1 MAVMHAEVPISEVLT
16 TDVLVIGGGM
26 AGCRAAIAAA
36 DYGVDVILATKL
48 PLNRGGAS
56 TFPVAEMAGYNAGDP
71 GIPGDVERHYEDIVN
86 AGQEMANPVLARILA
101 ENAPGT
107 IAELENWGVT
117 FEKEGDYYY
126 IFKSCF
132 ATSPRT
138 HVIRGHGEPIVKAMS
153 CQIQFRSNINVADDL
168 TILELEVR
176 DGRCCGA
183 CGIKGN
189 GTFVRVM
196 AGAVVIASGG
206 ATQVFARNLNPKDVS
221 GDGYALAYDAGAE
234 LINMEFM
241 QSGIGF
247 SHPIVNMFNGYIWAA
262 HPKLH
267 NNNNEQFLEKYL
279 PTGITQEHVMDEHRR
294 HFPFSSSDDS
304 KYLEVGIQKEIR
316 VGGGSP
322 NRGVYADLRH
332 LTDDYIQ
339 SINDDC
345 GLHHMWYIARD
356 YMREKGVDLNS
367 QIVEIAVFA
376 HAINGGV
383 KIDEYASSTL
393 PGLYAAGEA
402 AGGPHGAD
410 RLGGN
415 MMVTCQVF
423 GKIAGENAAKWA
435 AQNKTAICCDMQP
448 SEKIM
453 HILHKHLNAEFLIE
467 ELQRINQNN
476 LLVCR
481 SEESLNR
488 VLQFT
493 DKATRELETAKT
505 QDGVDANNFR
515 LYSMLL
521 SSRLMAQAA
530 LKRKESRGSHFR
542 EDYPQKDP
550 LESKPTMQKQ
560 G

>member
-1 MAVMHAEVPISEVLT
+1 MHSKVPTSEILT

-36 DYGVDVILATKL
+36 DYGGSVVLATKM
-48 PLNRGGAS
+48 PLNNGGAS

-71 GIPGDVERHYEDIVN
+71 DIPGDVEKHYEDIVN
-86 AGQEMANPVLARILA
+86 AGQGMANPLLARILA

-107 IAELENWGVT
+107 IAELEKWGVV
-117 FEKEGDYYY
+117 FEKEGDGYY

-153 CQIQFRSNINVADDL
+153 GQIQLRSNINVADDL
-168 TILELEVR
+168 TVLELDVR
-176 DGRCCGA
+176 DGRSCGA
-183 CGIKGN
+183 WAIKTDR
-189 GTFVRVM
+189 TFVHIS

-206 ATQVFARNLNPKDVS
+206 ATQVFTRNLNPKDVS

-267 NNNNEQFLEKYL
+267 NNVNEQFLGKYL
-279 PTGITQEHVMDEHRR
+279 PKGMTQEHVMDEHRR

-316 VGGGSP
+316 AGGGSP
-322 NRGVYADLRH
+322 NRGIYADLRH
-332 LTDDYIQ
+332 LTDDYIR

-383 KIDEYASSTL
+383 NIDESASSTL

-435 AQNKTAICCDMQP
+435 AQNKAATYSNMQP

-453 HILHKHLNAEFLIE
+453 QILHKRLDNEILIK
-467 ELQRINQNN
+467 ELQEINQNN

-481 SEESLNR
+481 SEESLSR

-493 DKATRELETAKT
+493 ENAAHELETAKT
-505 QDGVDANNFR
+505 QDGIDTDNFR
-515 LYSMLL
+515 LYAMLL
-521 SSRLMAQAA
+521 SSRLMAKAA
-530 LKRKESRGSHFR
+530 LQRKESRGSHFR
-542 EDYPQKDP
+542 EDYPQKDS
-550 LESKPTMQKQ
+550 LESKPVVQKR

>member
-1 MAVMHAEVPISEVLT
+1 MHSKVPTSEILT

-36 DYGVDVILATKL
+36 DYGGSVVLATKM
-48 PLNRGGAS
+48 PLNNGGAS

-71 GIPGDVERHYEDIVN
+71 DIPGDVEKHYEDIVN
-86 AGQEMANPVLARILA
+86 AGQGMANPLLARILA

-107 IAELENWGVT
+107 IAELEKWGVV
-117 FEKEGDYYY
+117 FEKEGDGYY

-153 CQIQFRSNINVADDL
+153 GQIQLRSNINVADDL
-168 TILELEVR
+168 TVLELDVR

-183 CGIKGN
+183 WAIKTD
-189 GTFVRVM
+189 GTFVHIS

-206 ATQVFARNLNPKDVS
+206 ATQVFTRNLNPKDVS

-267 NNNNEQFLEKYL
+267 NNLNEQFLGKYL
-279 PTGITQEHVMDEHRR
+279 PKGMTQEHVMDEHRR

-316 VGGGSP
+316 AGGGSP
-322 NRGVYADLRH
+322 NRGIYADLRH
-332 LTDDYIQ
+332 LTDDYIR

-383 KIDEYASSTL
+383 NIDESASSTL

-435 AQNKTAICCDMQP
+435 AQNKVATYSNMQP

-453 HILHKHLNAEFLIE
+453 QVLHKRLDNEILIK
-467 ELQRINQNN
+467 ELQEINQNN

-481 SEESLNR
+481 SEESLSR

-493 DKATRELETAKT
+493 EDAAHELETAKT
-505 QDGVDANNFR
+505 QDGVDTDNFR
-515 LYSMLL
+515 LYAMLL
-521 SSRLMAQAA
+521 SSRLMAKAA
-530 LKRKESRGSHFR
+530 LQRKESRGSHFR
-542 EDYPQKDP
+542 EDYPQKDS
-550 LESKPTMQKQ
+550 LESKPAVQKR

>member
-1 MAVMHAEVPISEVLT
+1 MHAKLQISETLT

-36 DYGVDVILATKL
+36 DYGGGVVLATKM

-71 GIPGDVERHYEDIVN
+71 NIPGDVEKHYEDIVN
-86 AGQEMANPVLARILA
+86 AGQGLANPVLARILA

-107 IAELENWGVT
+107 IAELEKWGVV
-117 FEKEGDYYY
+117 FEKEGGGYY

-153 CQIQFRSNINVADDL
+153 SQIRLRSNIKIADDI
-168 TILELEVR
+168 TVLELDVC

-183 CGIKGN
+183 WGVKPD
-189 GTFVRVM
+189 GTFM
-196 AGAVVIASGG
+196 HISAGAVVIASGG
-206 ATQVFARNLNPKDVS
+206 ATQVFARNLNPTDVS

-247 SHPIVNMFNGYIWAA
+247 SYPVVNMFNGYIWAA

-267 NNNNEQFLEKYL
+267 NNSGEQFLGKYL
-279 PTGITQEHVMDEHRR
+279 PSGMTQEHVMDEHRR

-332 LTDDYIQ
+332 LTDGYIQ

-356 YMREKGVDLNS
+356 YMREKGVDLGR
-367 QIVEIAVFA
+367 QVVEIAVFA

-383 KIDEYASSTL
+383 NIDEHASSTL

-423 GKIAGENAAKWA
+423 GKIAGENAAEWA
-435 AQNKTAICCDMQP
+435 AKNKADAHSCMQP
-448 SEKIM
+448 SDKIVQ
-453 HILHKHLNAEFLIE
+453 ILHKQLNTDFLVE
-467 ELQRINQNN
+467 ELQTVNQNN

-493 DKATRELETAKT
+493 DDAMRGFETAQT
-505 QDGVDANNFR
+505 QDSVDADNFR

-542 EDYPQKDP
+542 EDYPLKDP
-550 LESKPTMQKQ
+550 LESKPTIQRQ
-560 G
+560 N

>member
-1 MAVMHAEVPISEVLT
+1 MHSKVPTSEILT

-36 DYGVDVILATKL
+36 DYGGSVVLATKM
-48 PLNRGGAS
+48 PLNNGGAS

-71 GIPGDVERHYEDIVN
+71 DIPGDVEKHYEDIVN
-86 AGQEMANPVLARILA
+86 AGQGMANPLLARILA

-107 IAELENWGVT
+107 IAELEKWGVV
-117 FEKEGDYYY
+117 FEKEGDGYY

-153 CQIQFRSNINVADDL
+153 GQIQLRSNINVADDL
-168 TILELEVR
+168 TVLELDVR

-183 CGIKGN
+183 WAIKTD
-189 GTFVRVM
+189 GTFVHIS

-206 ATQVFARNLNPKDVS
+206 ATQVFTRNLNPKDVS

-267 NNNNEQFLEKYL
+267 NNLNEQFLGKYL
-279 PTGITQEHVMDEHRR
+279 PKGMTQEHVMDEHRR

-316 VGGGSP
+316 AGGGSP
-322 NRGVYADLRH
+322 NRGIYADLRH
-332 LTDDYIQ
+332 LTDDYIR

-383 KIDEYASSTL
+383 NIDESASSTL

-435 AQNKTAICCDMQP
+435 AQNKAATYSNMQP

-453 HILHKHLNAEFLIE
+453 QVLHKRLDNEILIK
-467 ELQRINQNN
+467 ELQEINQNN

-481 SEESLNR
+481 SEESLSR

-493 DKATRELETAKT
+493 EDAAHELETAKT
-505 QDGVDANNFR
+505 QDGVDTDNFR
-515 LYSMLL
+515 LYAMLL
-521 SSRLMAQAA
+521 SSRLMAKAA
-530 LKRKESRGSHFR
+530 LQRKESRGSHFR
-542 EDYPQKDP
+542 EDYPQKDS
-550 LESKPTMQKQ
+550 LESKPAVQKR

>member
-1 MAVMHAEVPISEVLT
+1 MHSKVPTSEILT

-36 DYGVDVILATKL
+36 DYGGSVVLATKM
-48 PLNRGGAS
+48 PLNNGGAS

-71 GIPGDVERHYEDIVN
+71 DIPGDVEKHYEDIVN
-86 AGQEMANPVLARILA
+86 AGQGMANPLLARILA

-107 IAELENWGVT
+107 IAELEKWGVV
-117 FEKEGDYYY
+117 FEKEGDGYY

-153 CQIQFRSNINVADDL
+153 GQIQLRSNINVADDL
-168 TILELEVR
+168 TVLELDVR

-183 CGIKGN
+183 WAIKTDR
-189 GTFVRVM
+189 TFVHIS

-206 ATQVFARNLNPKDVS
+206 ATQVFTRNLNPKDVS

-267 NNNNEQFLEKYL
+267 NNVNEQFLGKYL
-279 PTGITQEHVMDEHRR
+279 PKGMTQEHVMDEHRR

-316 VGGGSP
+316 AGGGSP
-322 NRGVYADLRH
+322 NRGIYADLRH

-356 YMREKGVDLNS
+356 YMRETGVDLNS

-383 KIDEYASSTL
+383 NIDESASSTL

-435 AQNKTAICCDMQP
+435 AQNKAATYSNMQP

-453 HILHKHLNAEFLIE
+453 QILHKRLDNEILIK
-467 ELQRINQNN
+467 ELQEINQNN

-481 SEESLNR
+481 SEESLSR

-493 DKATRELETAKT
+493 ENAAHELETAKT
-505 QDGVDANNFR
+505 QDGIDTDNFR
-515 LYSMLL
+515 LYAMLL
-521 SSRLMAQAA
+521 SSRLMAKAA
-530 LKRKESRGSHFR
+530 LQRKESRGSHFR
-542 EDYPQKDP
+542 EDYPQKDS
-550 LESKPTMQKQ
+550 LESKPVVQKR

>member
-1 MAVMHAEVPISEVLT
+1 MHSKVPTSEILT

-36 DYGVDVILATKL
+36 DYGGSVVLATKM
-48 PLNRGGAS
+48 PLNNGGAS

-71 GIPGDVERHYEDIVN
+71 DIPGDVEKHYEDIVN
-86 AGQEMANPVLARILA
+86 AGQGMANPLLARILA

-107 IAELENWGVT
+107 IAELEKWGVV
-117 FEKEGDYYY
+117 FEKEGDGYY

-153 CQIQFRSNINVADDL
+153 GQIQLRSNINVADDL
-168 TILELEVR
+168 TVLELDVR

-183 CGIKGN
+183 WAIKTDR
-189 GTFVRVM
+189 TFVHIS

-206 ATQVFARNLNPKDVS
+206 ATQVFTRNLNPKDVS

-267 NNNNEQFLEKYL
+267 NNVNEQFLGKYL
-279 PTGITQEHVMDEHRR
+279 PKGMTQEHVMDEHRR

-316 VGGGSP
+316 AGGGSL
-322 NRGVYADLRH
+322 NRGIYADLRH
-332 LTDDYIQ
+332 LTDDYIR

-383 KIDEYASSTL
+383 NIDESASSTL

-435 AQNKTAICCDMQP
+435 AQNKAATYSNMQP

-453 HILHKHLNAEFLIE
+453 QILHKRLDNEILIK
-467 ELQRINQNN
+467 ELQEINQNN

-481 SEESLNR
+481 SEESLSR

-493 DKATRELETAKT
+493 ENAAHELETAKT
-505 QDGVDANNFR
+505 QDGIDTDNFR
-515 LYSMLL
+515 LYAMLL
-521 SSRLMAQAA
+521 SSRLMAKAA
-530 LKRKESRGSHFR
+530 LQRKESRGSHFR
-542 EDYPQKDP
+542 EDYPQKDS
-550 LESKPTMQKQ
+550 LESKPVVQKR

>member
-1 MAVMHAEVPISEVLT
+1 MHSKVPTSETLT

-36 DYGVDVILATKL
+36 DYGGSVVLATKM
-48 PLNRGGAS
+48 PLNNGGAS

-71 GIPGDVERHYEDIVN
+71 DIPGDVEKHYEDIVN
-86 AGQEMANPVLARILA
+86 AGQGMANPLLARILA

-107 IAELENWGVT
+107 IAELEKWGVV
-117 FEKEGDYYY
+117 FEKEGDGYY

-153 CQIQFRSNINVADDL
+153 GQIQLRSNINVADDL
-168 TILELEVR
+168 TVLELDVR

-183 CGIKGN
+183 WAIKTD
-189 GTFVRVM
+189 GTFVHIS

-206 ATQVFARNLNPKDVS
+206 ATQVFTRNLNPKDVS

-267 NNNNEQFLEKYL
+267 NNVNEQFLGKYL
-279 PTGITQEHVMDEHRR
+279 PKGMTQEHVMDEHRR

-316 VGGGSP
+316 AGGGSP
-322 NRGVYADLRH
+322 NRGIYADLRH
-332 LTDDYIQ
+332 LTDDYIR

-383 KIDEYASSTL
+383 NIDESASSTL

-435 AQNKTAICCDMQP
+435 AQNKAATYSNMQP

-453 HILHKHLNAEFLIE
+453 QILHKRLNNEILIK
-467 ELQRINQNN
+467 ELQEINQNN

-481 SEESLNR
+481 SEESLSR

-493 DKATRELETAKT
+493 EDAAHELETAKT
-505 QDGVDANNFR
+505 QDGVDTDNFR
-515 LYSMLL
+515 LYAMLL
-521 SSRLMAQAA
+521 SSRLMAKAA
-530 LKRKESRGSHFR
+530 LQRKESRGSHFR
-542 EDYPQKDP
+542 EDYPQKDS
-550 LESKPTMQKQ
+550 LESKPAVQKR

>member
-1 MAVMHAEVPISEVLT
+1 MHSKVPTSEILT

-36 DYGVDVILATKL
+36 DYGGSVVLATKM
-48 PLNRGGAS
+48 PLNNGGAS

-71 GIPGDVERHYEDIVN
+71 DIPGDVEKHYEDIVN
-86 AGQEMANPVLARILA
+86 AGQGMANPILARILA

-107 IAELENWGVT
+107 IAELEKWGVV
-117 FEKEGDYYY
+117 FEKEGDGYY

-153 CQIQFRSNINVADDL
+153 GQIQLRSNINVADDL
-168 TILELEVR
+168 TVLELDVR

-183 CGIKGN
+183 WAIKTDR
-189 GTFVRVM
+189 TFVHIS

-206 ATQVFARNLNPKDVS
+206 ATQVFTRNLNPKDVS

-267 NNNNEQFLEKYL
+267 NNVNEQFLGKYL
-279 PTGITQEHVMDEHRR
+279 PKGMTQEHVMDEHRR

-316 VGGGSP
+316 AGGGSP
-322 NRGVYADLRH
+322 NRGIYADLRH
-332 LTDDYIQ
+332 LTDDYIR

-376 HAINGGV
+376 HAISGGV
-383 KIDEYASSTL
+383 NIDESASSTL

-435 AQNKTAICCDMQP
+435 AQNKAATYSNMQP

-453 HILHKHLNAEFLIE
+453 QILHKRLDNEILIK
-467 ELQRINQNN
+467 ELQEINQNN

-481 SEESLNR
+481 SEESLSR

-493 DKATRELETAKT
+493 ENAAHELETAKT
-505 QDGVDANNFR
+505 QDGIDTDNFR
-515 LYSMLL
+515 LYAMLL
-521 SSRLMAQAA
+521 SSRLMAKAA
-530 LKRKESRGSHFR
+530 LQRKESRGSHFR
-542 EDYPQKDP
+542 EDYPQKDS
-550 LESKPTMQKQ
+550 LESKPAVQKR

>member
-1 MAVMHAEVPISEVLT
+1 MHLKVPTSEILT

-36 DYGVDVILATKL
+36 DYGGSVVLATKM
-48 PLNRGGAS
+48 PLNNGGAS

-71 GIPGDVERHYEDIVN
+71 DIPGDVEKHYEDIVN
-86 AGQEMANPVLARILA
+86 AGQGMANPLLARILA

-107 IAELENWGVT
+107 IAELEKWGVV
-117 FEKEGDYYY
+117 FEKEGDGYY

-153 CQIQFRSNINVADDL
+153 GQIQLRSNINVADDM
-168 TILELEVR
+168 TVLELDVR

-183 CGIKGN
+183 WAIKTD
-189 GTFVRVM
+189 GTFVHIS

-206 ATQVFARNLNPKDVS
+206 ATQVFTRNLNPKDVS

-267 NNNNEQFLEKYL
+267 NNLNEQFLGKYL
-279 PTGITQEHVMDEHRR
+279 PKGMTQEHVMDEHRR

-316 VGGGSP
+316 AGGGSP
-322 NRGVYADLRH
+322 NRGIYADLRH
-332 LTDDYIQ
+332 LTDDYIR

-383 KIDEYASSTL
+383 NIDESASSTL

-435 AQNKTAICCDMQP
+435 AQNKAATYSNMQP

-453 HILHKHLNAEFLIE
+453 QILHKRLNNEILIK
-467 ELQRINQNN
+467 ELQEINQNN

-481 SEESLNR
+481 SEESLSR

-493 DKATRELETAKT
+493 EDAAHELETAKT
-505 QDGVDANNFR
+505 QDGVDTDNFR
-515 LYSMLL
+515 LYAMLL
-521 SSRLMAQAA
+521 SSRLMAKAA
-530 LKRKESRGSHFR
+530 LQRKESRGSHFR
-542 EDYPQKDP
+542 EDYPQKDS
-550 LESKPTMQKQ
+550 LESKPVVQKR

>member
-1 MAVMHAEVPISEVLT
+1 MHSKVPTSEILT

-36 DYGVDVILATKL
+36 DYGGSVVLATKM
-48 PLNRGGAS
+48 PLNNGGAS

-71 GIPGDVERHYEDIVN
+71 DIPGDVEKHYEDIVN
-86 AGQEMANPVLARILA
+86 AGQGMANPLLARILA

-107 IAELENWGVT
+107 IAELEKWGVV
-117 FEKEGDYYY
+117 FEKEGDGYY

-153 CQIQFRSNINVADDL
+153 GQIQLRSNINVADDL
-168 TILELEVR
+168 TVLELDVR

-183 CGIKGN
+183 WAIKTDR
-189 GTFVRVM
+189 TFVHIS

-206 ATQVFARNLNPKDVS
+206 ATQVFTRNLNPKDVS

-267 NNNNEQFLEKYL
+267 NNVNEQFLGKYL
-279 PTGITQEHVMDEHRR
+279 PKGMTQEHIMDEHRR

-316 VGGGSP
+316 AGGGSP
-322 NRGVYADLRH
+322 NRGIYADLRH
-332 LTDDYIQ
+332 LTDDYIR

-356 YMREKGVDLNS
+356 YMRGKGVDLNS

-383 KIDEYASSTL
+383 NIDESASSTL

-435 AQNKTAICCDMQP
+435 AQNKAATYSNMQP

-453 HILHKHLNAEFLIE
+453 QILHKRLDNEILIK
-467 ELQRINQNN
+467 ELQEINQNN

-481 SEESLNR
+481 SEESLSR

-493 DKATRELETAKT
+493 ENAAHELETAKT
-505 QDGVDANNFR
+505 QDGIDTDNFR
-515 LYSMLL
+515 LYAMLL
-521 SSRLMAQAA
+521 SSRLMAKAA
-530 LKRKESRGSHFR
+530 LQRKESRGSHFR
-542 EDYPQKDP
+542 EDYPQKDS
-550 LESKPTMQKQ
+550 LESKPVVQKR